1 MLKHRSVLLAKIET
15 TYNTDPIPTGAA
27 NAILVENLNFSWSD
41 SRMAER
47 QVVRTV
53 QGKLKPLFGG
63 TLATITFDVEV
74 KGSGTAGT
82 APEIGPLLRAASFS
96 ETIVAT
102 TSVAYTLVSTAQE
115 SATFYFYLDGKLYKM
130 TGARG
135 TSTGDLSVGAYGKLS
150 FSFTGHTAQATDTAL
165 ATPTYSSQIPPV
177 LVSVPF
183 TIDTYSAVI
192 TSLKYDTGV
201 QLAKPPSIL
210 ASDGYGAITVVGRSV
225 TGSIDPEDVLIAT
238 HDFEARWRAGTAMA
252 LTTGVIGSTAGNR
265 YKIDMPSV
273 VYNDA
278 PGMADRDG
286 IATLEMKFMSQALT
300 TDDDLTI
307 TFT

>member
-1 MLKHRSVLLAKIET
+1 MLKHRSVLLGKLEA
-15 TYNTDPIPTGAA
+15 TYNTDPVPTGAA
-27 NAILVENLNFSWSD
+27 NAILVENLAFAWSD

-47 QVVRTV
+47 PVVRTV

-82 APEIGPLLRAASFS
+82 APEIGALLRASSFS
-96 ETIVAT
+96 ETIVAS

-115 SATFYFYLDGKLYKM
+115 SMTFYFFMDGKRYVM
-130 TGARG
+130 TGAIG
-135 TSTGDLSVGAYGKLS
+135 TKTADLSVGSYGKFS
-150 FSFTGHTAQATDTAL
+150 FSFTGHTAQATDVAL

-192 TSLKYDTGV
+192 SGLKYDTGV
-201 QLAKPPSIL
+201 QIAKPPSIT
-210 ASDGYGAITVVGRSV
+210 AADGYGRMTVTGRNV

-252 LTTGVIGSTAGNR
+252 LTTGVIGATAGNR
-265 YKIDMPSV
+265 YTISMPSV

-278 PGMADRDG
+278 PTMGDRDG
-286 IATLEMKFMSQALT
+286 IATLDMKFLAQALT
-300 TDDDLTI
+300 TDNELTI